1 MARKLVDDP
10 FADLGA
16 TAEDP
21 FGDLGA
27 PSPLG
32 KEIGRQALDVGKQA
46 LSAVPGALESALTF
60 PANATSFVGGLV
72 EKIPGF
78 APSPEQAADRAKLLE
93 LTEGARKPITRYLPE
108 PETRAGQLTRQ
119 GVETALTTGLNP
131 FRGGLSVGRAAGV
144 GGTAGVTGEVAR
156 QATEGTAAEPYAQI
170 AGTLLAGTAAARQA
184 ERAAAKAAL
193 PTIAETK
200 TAGGAQYDAFR
211 NSGFKVDPAA
221 APQFSGALKA
231 DLAPRG
237 LTSETVPDTWKVL
250 NKIEEL
256 GPKPA
261 PSNPMAA
268 LTGSKPA
275 PQAAALDPQKF
286 HEIYQE
292 LGAVARGA
300 QNANERMAA
309 GIAQERLLGML
320 EAMPPG
326 FIRGGDPAAGAALL
340 QRANQNWAAA
350 ARSENVSGRITKAEQ
365 VASGQYSGLG
375 LENELRRRMGVLGLP
390 PEAVAGRPPSRGF
403 TPAERR
409 QFEQFGEG
417 TTAQNLRRY
426 AIGALG
432 GRGGFAAGGALG
444 AGGLAGYFAGGDPV
458 LGTAAGATIP
468 AIGTTLAL
476 LGNRSALSRARDL
489 ERMLLGRS
497 ELANRAG
504 RIPQPGTGFPLTTL
518 APTLNNLG
526 EGE

>member
-1 MARKLVDDP
+1 MARKLSDDP

-27 PSPLG
+27 PSAAGQELV
-32 KEIGRQALDVGKQA
+32 RQGIDVGKQA

-131 FRGGLSVGRAAGV
+131 FRGGLSVARAAGV
-144 GGTAGVTGEVAR
+144 GGTAGVAGEAAR
-156 QATEGTAAEPYAQI
+156 QATEGTAAEPYAQV

-184 ERAAAKAAL
+184 ERAAARAAL
-193 PTIAETK
+193 PTIAETR
-200 TAGGAQYDAFR
+200 AVGGAQFDQFR
-211 NSGFKVDPAA
+211 NSGFTIDPAA
-221 APQFSGALKA
+221 GQQFAGVLRA
-231 DLAPRG
+231 DLNARG
-237 LTSETVPDTWKVL
+237 LTQRTTDQTHRVL
-250 NKIEEL
+250 DYIDQH
-256 GPKPA
+256 PFT
-261 PSNPMAA
+261 NP
-268 LTGSKPA
+268 T
-275 PQAAALDPQKF
+275 QF
-286 HEIYQE
+286 HEAYQE
-292 LGAVARGA
+292 LGAVVRGA
-300 QNANERMAA
+300 QNANERLAA

-320 EAMPPG
+320 EAMPAG
-326 FIRGGDPAAGAALL
+326 FIRGGDPAAGARLL
-340 QRANQNWAAA
+340 QDANRNWAAA

-390 PEAVAGRPPSRGF
+390 PEAAAGRPPSRGF

-417 TTAQNLRRY
+417 TTAQNIRRY

-458 LGTAAGATIP
+458 TGTAIGAGIP

-476 LGNRSALSRARDL
+476 LGNRSALNRARDL

>member
-10 FADLGA
+10 FADLG
-16 TAEDP
+16 TTVEDP

-131 FRGGLSVGRAAGV
+131 FRGGLSVARSAGV
-144 GGTAGVTGEVAR
+144 GGTAGVAGEAAR
-156 QATEGTAAEPYAQI
+156 QATEGTAAEPWAQV

-193 PTIAETK
+193 PSIAETRSV
-200 TAGGAQYDAFR
+200 GGAQFDQFR
-211 NSGFKVDPAA
+211 NSGFSIDPAA
-221 APQFSGALKA
+221 SKQFSGVLKT
-231 DLAPRG
+231 DLAQRG
-237 LTSETVPDTWKVL
+237 LTERTVGDTWKVL
-250 NKIEEL
+250 DNIETQ
-256 GPKPA
+256 PF
-261 PSNPMAA
+261 
-268 LTGSKPA
+268 TT
-275 PQAAALDPQKF
+275 PQKF
-286 HEIYQE
+286 HEAYQE
-292 LGAVARGA
+292 LGAVVRGA

-320 EAMPPG
+320 EAMPAG
-326 FIRGGDPAAGAALL
+326 FIRGGDPAAGARLL
-340 QRANQNWAAA
+340 QDANRNWAAA

-403 TPAERR
+403 TPDERR
-409 QFEQFGEG
+409 AFEHFGEHG
-417 TTAQNLRRY
+417 AGNVRRWVTN
-426 AIGALG
+426 ALG
-432 GRGGFAAGGALG
+432 GRGGIAATGVGAGAFGLGAYLTGNDPYLTTAASVGVPLAALG
-444 AGGLAGYFAGGDPV
+444 LAKSAN
-458 LGTAAGATIP
+458 L
-468 AIGTTLAL
+468 
-476 LGNRSALSRARDL
+476 SALNRARDL